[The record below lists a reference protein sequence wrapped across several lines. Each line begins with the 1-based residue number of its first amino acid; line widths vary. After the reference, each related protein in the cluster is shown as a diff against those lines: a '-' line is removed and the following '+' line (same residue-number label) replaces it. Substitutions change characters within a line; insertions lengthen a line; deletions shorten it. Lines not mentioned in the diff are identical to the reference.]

1 MKGPAAMS
9 KIEEARRAFADGLD
23 LDRALAKENPQ
34 VDVYRLDLLG
44 ILSRAAALELVAGRL
59 DACSALVNESRAIF
73 GAINHRENNY
83 PYLKPEMSGIFLV
96 SAYALAQEGRL
107 AEALE
112 ALDEGEAV
120 LKSMTPR
127 ERSAEAIAAFR
138 DGLLAEGRAA
148 ILWDAG
154 RPSESVPFWDRARE
168 AQPPWRPVLDVARAG
183 PGPGRARPAA

>member
-83 PYLKPEMSGIFLV
+83 PYVKPEMSGIFLV

-112 ALDEGEAV
+112 GAGRGRGRPQVHDPAGALGRSDRRV
-120 LKSMTPR
+120 PR
-127 ERSAEAIAAFR
+127 WPARGR
-138 DGLLAEGRAA
+138 PGGHPVGRRAA
-148 ILWDAG
+148 L
-154 RPSESVPFWDRARE
+154 
-168 AQPPWRPVLDVARAG
+168 
-183 PGPGRARPAA
+183 